1 MMSPTILVAIIT
13 SILTQLFATESNNT
27 FNTMSTYLV
36 AALLLTAASAFSPI
50 SRPATVTRSVAL
62 SAYDAK
68 TLPGNTG
75 PLGFFDPLGLCPDN
89 EKKFKRY
96 RESELKHGRVAML
109 AVLGVLV
116 GESGFNFFGDDITGP
131 AIFQYQQA
139 EGYFTA
145 WSYNVVGFTAVVEA
159 FNIITGWESVDE
171 ALESSEG
178 KADLKANYI
187 NGKFCPPS
195 ILRQ

>member
-1 MMSPTILVAIIT
+1 M
-13 SILTQLFATESNNT
+13 F
-27 FNTMSTYLV
+27 TYI
-36 AALLLTAASAFSPI
+36 ASALLLSSVSAFAPSARNVQA
-50 SRPATVTRSVAL
+50 SRSLAL
-62 SAYDAK
+62 NAYDAK
-68 TLPGNTG
+68 TMPGNTG
-75 PLGFFDPLGLCPDN
+75 PLGFFDPLGLCPDS

-96 RESELKHGRVAML
+96 RESELKHGRVAMI

-116 GESGFNFFGDDITGP
+116 GESGFNFFGEDITGP

-187 NGKFCPPS
+187 NGKQQQCFISNNYAPNHA
-195 ILRQ
+195 L

>member
-1 MMSPTILVAIIT
+1 MS
-13 SILTQLFATESNNT
+13 S
-27 FNTMSTYLV
+27 YLV
-36 AALLLTAASAFSPI
+36 SALLLTTVAAFSPI
-50 SRPATVTRSVAL
+50 SRPAAARHSVVL
-62 SAYDAK
+62 NAYDAK
-68 TLPGNTG
+68 TMPGNTG
-75 PLGFFDPLGLCPDN
+75 PLGFFDPLGLCPDG

-116 GESGFNFFGDDITGP
+116 GESGFNFFGNDITGP

-139 EGYFTA
+139 ESYFTA

-171 ALESSEG
+171 ALASSEG
-178 KADLKANYI
+178 KADLKENYI
-187 NGKFCPPS
+187 NGKLCN
-195 ILRQ
+195 